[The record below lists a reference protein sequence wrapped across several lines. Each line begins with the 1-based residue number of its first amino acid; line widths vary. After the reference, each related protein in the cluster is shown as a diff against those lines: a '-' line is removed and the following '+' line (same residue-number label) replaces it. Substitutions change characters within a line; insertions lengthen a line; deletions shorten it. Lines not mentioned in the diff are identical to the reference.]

1 MIKELI
7 PLTKNKMEILKTI
20 YDNQENHL
28 LNISKKLK
36 LHPYSVQKT
45 LAKLKFVLKEKKAGR
60 TIILSI
66 DKTTTKYSELVKII
80 EDYKLST
87 ENKTI
92 NSIIHYLTK
101 LFSDKNILTCVL
113 FGSYARLS
121 FTKDSDID
129 VLLIVKRKTNEIQKK
144 ISQLSTIL
152 GKEVNPLI
160 LSEKEFI
167 SSINKKEPAMMSL
180 KKPSQRLIIN
190 GADYFLEKIEVIL
203 NER

>member
-66 DKTTTKYSELVKII
+66 
-80 EDYKLST
+80 ED
-87 ENKTI
+87 
-92 NSIIHYLTK
+92 
-101 LFSDKNILTCVL
+101 
-113 FGSYARLS
+113 
-121 FTKDSDID
+121 
-129 VLLIVKRKTNEIQKK
+129 RK
-144 ISQLSTIL
+144 S
-152 GKEVNPLI
+152 V
-160 LSEKEFI
+160 
-167 SSINKKEPAMMSL
+167 
-180 KKPSQRLIIN
+180 
-190 GADYFLEKIEVIL
+190 V
-203 NER
+203 